1 MATRLSIAR
10 NDIFK
15 ALDALPSR
23 VLRQADIGALLERDR
38 EFWRLTKSTTVR
50 AFITYLIETG
60 KLQRV
65 HLPLPHRAETL
76 FVWREAS
83 PFAIACAAKRGGYLC
98 HYSAMRHHEL
108 TLQMPETYYV
118 NHEQRPLPPPAS
130 GLTQRAIDNAFRGQQ
145 RQTTN
150 FCDFLGKRLCLVNGK
165 HTGRLGVVE
174 ATDQFGQPYSV
185 TGLERTLIDITVR
198 PSYAGGVSEV
208 LEAFRSAAD
217 RVSLNR
223 LAALLEKMD
232 FVYPYRQAVGFY
244 LDRCGA
250 YEASRVALFR
260 QSPFEFDFYL
270 TYGMKQTEYSADWR
284 IRFPAGL

>member
-10 NDIFK
+10 TDIFK

-23 VLRQADIGALLERDR
+23 VLRQGDIGALLERER

-50 AFITYLIETG
+50 GFTAYLLETG
-60 KLQRV
+60 KLHRV
-65 HLPLPHRAETL
+65 HLSLPHRAETL

-83 PFAIACAAKRGGYLC
+83 PLAIACAAKRGAYLC

-108 TLQMPETYYV
+108 TLQVPEVYYA
-118 NHEQRPLPPPAS
+118 NHEQRPVPPPTG

-145 RQTTN
+145 RQSAN
-150 FCDFLGKRLCLVNGK
+150 QCDFLGKRLCLVNGK

-174 ATDQFGQPYSV
+174 AADEFGQTYSV

-198 PSYAGGVSEV
+198 PYYAGGVAEV
-208 LEAFRSAAD
+208 LQAFRSAAD

-223 LAALLEKMD
+223 LSALLERLD
-232 FVYPYRQAVGFY
+232 FVYPYRQAIGWY
-244 LDRCGA
+244 LDRSGA
-250 YEASRVALFR
+250 YRPAQMDLFR

-270 TYGMKQTEYSADWR
+270 TYGMTDREYSADWR
-284 IRFPAGL
+284 VHFPAGL